1 MKRIGTLLVVL
12 VLFFTLFPKSTN
24 AQEHTKDQLLEAIE
38 GIIEWKKYTTNGDT
52 APYLLT
58 NEYLQYAGDTLADWY
73 PIGLGRIGY
82 ADDFEAYLSVITD
95 VVKKRYQTEDKLSE
109 LKSTEWHRISL
120 AILASGGDPTNVN
133 GINLIADGTYN
144 RGFTTSIGAQ
154 GINGWIWGLIT
165 LDSMR
170 YKIPAEAFY
179 QREDMIKEILSLQ
192 VVDGGFSFYQD
203 NADGDMTAMAIQSL
217 APYYN
222 DLKKY
227 TYIQKASKNEVTKS
241 VKEVVDEALNVL
253 SSLQMPDGDFKS
265 WDEENVESTAQ
276 VVIALTALG
285 INPLTDSRFIKNDQT
300 LLDGIL
306 KYQMPDGGFVHAKK
320 YNPDNPTSLPD
331 QSNTMASEQVL
342 IGLVSLYRYLED
354 YRTLYD
360 FRPELSQLEKESMQN
375 LKQKI
380 NSINDHSKKEW
391 LEALYKEYLAIPAEE
406 RSYIFNFYKLADRL
420 MKEGVTLEPFSSVQA
435 FNVNS
440 NGKGVITP
448 IIHQEIEQERLITE
462 AHLKEVEEIEQNLST
477 VQGVAVLKL
486 IKLFEEAENREQYQE
501 ELPNLYALK
510 GKIETL
516 QKEIDALNEVILEEL
531 YPFDTLSLK
540 DKETVSNIVSRFNQ
554 LPEQDQRKILSY
566 EDVKKSEAQIDSLS
580 RARLIKLAVAV
591 ATGLLVILFSWRITK
606 RKKEKWITE

>member
-1 MKRIGTLLVVL
+1 
-12 VLFFTLFPKSTN
+12 
-24 AQEHTKDQLLEAIE
+24 
-38 GIIEWKKYTTNGDT
+38 
-52 APYLLT
+52 
-58 NEYLQYAGDTLADWY
+58 
-73 PIGLGRIGY
+73 
-82 ADDFEAYLSVITD
+82 
-95 VVKKRYQTEDKLSE
+95 
-109 LKSTEWHRISL
+109 
-120 AILASGGDPTNVN
+120 
-133 GINLIADGTYN
+133 
-144 RGFTTSIGAQ
+144 
-154 GINGWIWGLIT
+154 
-165 LDSMR
+165 
-170 YKIPAEAFY
+170 
-179 QREDMIKEILSLQ
+179 
-192 VVDGGFSFYQD
+192 
-203 NADGDMTAMAIQSL
+203 
-217 APYYN
+217 
-222 DLKKY
+222 
-227 TYIQKASKNEVTKS
+227 
-241 VKEVVDEALNVL
+241 
-253 SSLQMPDGDFKS
+253 
-265 WDEENVESTAQ
+265 
-276 VVIALTALG
+276 
-285 INPLTDSRFIKNDQT
+285 
-300 LLDGIL
+300 
-306 KYQMPDGGFVHAKK
+306 
-320 YNPDNPTSLPD
+320 
-331 QSNTMASEQVL
+331 
-342 IGLVSLYRYLED
+342 
-354 YRTLYD
+354 
-360 FRPELSQLEKESMQN
+360 
-375 LKQKI
+375 
-380 NSINDHSKKEW
+380 
-391 LEALYKEYLAIPAEE
+391 
-406 RSYIFNFYKLADRL
+406 